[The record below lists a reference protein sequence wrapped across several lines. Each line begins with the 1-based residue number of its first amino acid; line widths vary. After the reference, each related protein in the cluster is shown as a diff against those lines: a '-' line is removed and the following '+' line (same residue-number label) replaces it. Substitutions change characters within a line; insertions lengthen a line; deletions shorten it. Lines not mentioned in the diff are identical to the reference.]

1 MERSQTPSGENSG
14 HRRRLRSAL
23 RQLRADARM
32 TQERVAAEM
41 DWSLSKVIRIETGAV
56 TVSVNDV
63 RGLLRL
69 YGVDSGERGSELVE
83 LARLARLKPWWY
95 AYREHF
101 AAGFQSY
108 LDLEAGAS
116 ALKLHQVGCVPGL
129 LQTERY
135 ARAVNRATA
144 PEPVPDDRLDL
155 EIDVRMRRQRGVFG
169 QDRPPAIVAL
179 LDEGCLWRTCG
190 DRAALRGQLGYLE
203 QIATRPNVTLHVV
216 PFSAPV
222 SAAVF
227 GTFTLLEFRFPNGGS
242 GRGNGSGNG
251 SANRD
256 GSGNGSANHDDSGNG
271 NGKHDGYPGIP
282 DGNGGGGADRE
293 SESEGPA
300 LYVEGFSS
308 VQSMR
313 SQHPVIAAYARLF
326 DRVRS
331 AALGER
337 ESLALIG
344 RVARQL

>member
-1 MERSQTPSGENSG
+1 MEGSHSPSGENSSA
-14 HRRRLRSAL
+14 HRRQLRSAL
-23 RQLRADARM
+23 RQLRADAQM

-41 DWSLSKVIRIETGAV
+41 DWSLSKVIRIENGAV

-69 YGVDSGERGSELVE
+69 YGADTGDRAVRLIE
-83 LARLARLKPWWY
+83 LARQARLKPWWY
-95 AYREHF
+95 AYRDHF

-116 ALKLHQVGCVPGL
+116 TLKLHQAGCVPGL
-129 LQTERY
+129 MQTERY

-144 PEPVPDDRLDL
+144 PEPVPDDQLDL
-155 EIDVRMRRQRGVFG
+155 EIEVRMRRQRGVFARE
-169 QDRPPAIVAL
+169 DPPAVVAL

-190 DRAALRGQLGYLE
+190 DRPALRSQLGYLE
-203 QIATRPNVTLHVV
+203 QLAPRPNVSIQIV

-227 GTFTLLEFRFPNGGS
+227 GTFTLLEFDF
-242 GRGNGSGNG
+242 
-251 SANRD
+251 A
-256 GSGNGSANHDDSGNG
+256 
-271 NGKHDGYPGIP
+271 
-282 DGNGGGGADRE
+282 GGGPGGGE
-293 SESEGPA
+293 SDGPA
-300 LYVEGFSS
+300 LYVEGFAS
-308 VQSMR
+308 VQSTR
-313 SQHPVIAAYARLF
+313 SQHPVVRAYARLF